1 MGYLARAG
9 KADSDHL
16 RRAMVYGAAMGSFAV
31 SQFGIRGFDEVTTVD
46 VEQRV
51 RAFYDLTHVAE
62 AERVP

>member
-1 MGYLARAG
+1 M
-9 KADSDHL
+9 ADSDHL

-31 SQFGIRGFDEVTTVD
+31 SQFGIQGFDDVTTVD